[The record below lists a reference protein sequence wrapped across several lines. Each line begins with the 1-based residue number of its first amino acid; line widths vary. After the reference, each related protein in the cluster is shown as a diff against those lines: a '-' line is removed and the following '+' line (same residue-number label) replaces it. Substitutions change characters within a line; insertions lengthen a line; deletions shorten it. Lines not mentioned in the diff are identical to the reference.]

1 MLITLNYLNAR
12 AKHVCHGC
20 LTYAMSKCG
29 INDATT
35 TAETSANPT
44 KAVENSFTLSNST
57 ELLGSQNKNDKGI
70 DELVKNVVLYIKNKK
85 LSQGE
90 LNILANTLGESISD
104 RSL

>member
-29 INDATT
+29 IATT

-57 ELLGSQNKNDKGI
+57 ELLGSPNKNDKDI
-70 DELVKNVVLYIKNKK
+70 DDLVKNVVLHIKNKK
-85 LSQGE
+85 LSQGN
-90 LNILANTLGESISD
+90 LIF
-104 RSL
+104 